1 MFLPI
6 SGHPTCLQFTDN
18 MIISVKEYPWQCIE
32 CKCCTLCGTSENDD
46 QVTSTHTPMLF
57 IIEFQQCFLNFARYS
72 YCFATTATE
81 ATTCIAWI
89 PQSRSRRK
97 DPGAANFALSAS
109 TRNNFK
115 LLHFSEEQMST
126 RSLPDCNS
134 AKMLIATTTTTVGVL
149 YLYHSTVCNIE
160 VLSNKK

>member
-57 IIEFQQCFLNFARYS
+57 IIEFQQFSQFCSLQLLFCDDCDRGYHM
-72 YCFATTATE
+72 YCLDPPIKE
-81 ATTCIAWI
+81 PPEGSWSCKLCIE
-89 PQSRSRRK
+89 R
-97 DPGAANFALSAS
+97 F
-109 TRNNFK
+109 
-115 LLHFSEEQMST
+115 H
-126 RSLPDCNS
+126 
-134 AKMLIATTTTTVGVL
+134 
-149 YLYHSTVCNIE
+149 
-160 VLSNKK
+160 KK